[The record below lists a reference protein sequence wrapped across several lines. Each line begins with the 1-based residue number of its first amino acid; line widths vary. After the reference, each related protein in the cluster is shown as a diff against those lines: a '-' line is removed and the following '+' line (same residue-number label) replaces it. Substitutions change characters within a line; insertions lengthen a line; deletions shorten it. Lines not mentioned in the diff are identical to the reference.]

1 MIKKI
6 GRLFCLAVMVT
17 AFTLGVAGCNGTKSP
32 TATTTENIVGTADEN
47 TGDST
52 TAGAETTAFSET
64 TEERNNM
71 ITEELTLCG
80 VRYHYSSGMEFGR
93 DRSVNIT
100 DKEIVSASFYP
111 WEGQN
116 NYEGDETEKI
126 EIENQPIT
134 AEQWAEIEKAIQNI
148 VPILEEYHE
157 TYNPFSAIGENIML
171 DGGDKSGFS
180 LTWRSPD
187 GSEKTVSYY
196 QPGDRRYYVTVID
209 TLMETVHPVGR
220 EIVWYG
226 EPVLEGIYITSG
238 DSYSGRKGNFSFQ
251 CTRKN
256 EEEWWYFAYF
266 GIDGKVVSLSL
277 TVDESC
283 WSIID
288 EKVKALGI
296 ESLEKGEKKDRYI
309 TLYYSDG
316 KSVNVLPDKK
326 LLNELESFFTELSR
340 ELNKEQ

>member
-6 GRLFCLAVMVT
+6 GRLLCITVMVAAVT
-17 AFTLGVAGCNGTKSP
+17 FGAAGCNGAKEP
-32 TATTTENIVGTADEN
+32 VAATAVTTVGNMPVD
-47 TGDST
+47 T
-52 TAGAETTAFSET
+52 TAGEKTEISFSET
-64 TEERNNM
+64 TEEGNNM
-71 ITEELTLCG
+71 TTEELTLCG
-80 VRYHYSSGMEFGR
+80 VRYSYSSGMEFGR

-134 AEQWAEIEKAIQNI
+134 VEQWAEIEKAITNI
-148 VPILEEYHE
+148 LPILEEYHK
-157 TYNPFSAIGENIML
+157 TYNPFSVIGETMML

-196 QPGDRRYYVTVID
+196 QPNDRRYYVTVID

-226 EPVLEGIYITSG
+226 EPVLDGIHVASG
-238 DSYSGRKGNFSFQ
+238 DSSSGRKGNFSFQ

-266 GIDGKVVSLSL
+266 GLDGNPVSLSL

-283 WSIID
+283 WSVID
-288 EKVKALGI
+288 EKIKALDI
-296 ESLEKGEKKDRYI
+296 ESLKKGEKMEKYI

-316 KSVNVLPDKK
+316 KNVNVLPDKK
-326 LLNELESFFTELSR
+326 LLNELESFFTELSGK
-340 ELNKEQ
+340 LNKEQ